1 MYIPAGPAGEIK
13 IGKNQTSRVPKY
25 YNYLTIYYLIHLHCI
40 IKFIAGN
47 E

>member
-1 MYIPAGPAGEIK
+1 MNIPAGLAGEIK
-13 IGKNQTSRVPKY
+13 IGKNQISRAPKY

-40 IKFIAGN
+40 IKFTAGN